1 MAWDE
6 WEQLKAEALARRQE
20 GVRLDST
27 AGTSGGGSGGAPDL
41 KTNKAGN
48 KTAVKAL
55 RELIQPD
62 TDKAGSHA
70 DESSSAAVREFS
82 GWDTGSGLKA
92 AHAEWELQVKSLK
105 GRLGED
111 QTALERTHQNFQYL
125 DLGTGSQIAQIN
137 LGRDPR
143 GEG

>member
-20 GVRLDST
+20 GMRLDSAADT
-27 AGTSGGGSGGAPDL
+27 AGGGTGGPPDL

-48 KTAVKAL
+48 KAAVKAL

-70 DESSSAAVREFS
+70 DESSSTAAREFS

-92 AHAEWELQVKSLK
+92 AHAEWELQVKGLK

-111 QTALERTHQNFQYL
+111 QKALEKTHQGFQYH
-125 DLGTGSQIAQIN
+125 DLGVRSQIAQIN
-137 LGRDPR
+137 VGRDPR